1 MGGDMP
7 VSERVFEW
15 QVSGDIAIAIQYRWP
30 SECTLSIA
38 LSCVTDSSLGEGN
51 IDLIE
56 RVRGLR

>member
-1 MGGDMP
+1 MP
-7 VSERVFEW
+7 VSERAFEW

-38 LSCVTDSSLGEGN
+38 LSGVTDSSLGEGN